1 MEVMSN
7 TSEAMMRVFV
17 LMLSVFAP
25 NMKIA
30 TIIRRFLIRCTT
42 PENDCLRFRFAY
54 LHQDKEMPLALLQRC
69 LVRGLRDVK

>member
-17 LMLSVFAP
+17 LMFSVFAP
-25 NMKIA
+25 NIKIA
-30 TIIRRFLIRCTT
+30 TIIRRFLIRCTS
-42 PENDCLRFRFAY
+42 PENDCLQFQFAY
-54 LHQDKEMPLALLQRC
+54 LHQDKGMLPAPLQRL